1 MCCCTKQAISAGQLG
16 RRGCCCCCCF
26 SEKCPTGRGKKRGCH
41 RLLCTGRSGIIKK
54 PHCVEFNFQFSDGGG
69 GGTINCG
76 HWSAGRW
83 RQQKK
88 MKSRSNN
95 SSTADIKFSPAAE
108 SKEAATNNTT
118 TTMAAAGRHVNG
130 GDGSHF
136 PMADLDNEVQVE
148 ARVD

>member
-1 MCCCTKQAISAGQLG
+1 MAAT
-16 RRGCCCCCCF
+16 
-26 SEKCPTGRGKKRGCH
+26 
-41 RLLCTGRSGIIKK
+41 
-54 PHCVEFNFQFSDGGG
+54 
-69 GGTINCG
+69 
-76 HWSAGRW
+76 
-83 RQQKK
+83 KK

-108 SKEAATNNTT
+108 SKEAATTNTT
-118 TTMAAAGRHVNG
+118 TTMAAAAGRHVNG